1 MNKKRWV
8 LASIIVAVVVT
19 VLDWIF
25 HGVLLQGTYQAT
37 ATIWRPYTEMNT
49 LTPYGWVATL
59 FVSFVLVYIY
69 HKGYEGKGSPIGEGL
84 RFGVW
89 IGLLTGV
96 PMAVWS
102 YVTLPMPFT
111 MAFYWFV
118 IAMVNMLV
126 AGAFIGGIYKETT
139 T

>member
-8 LASIIVAVVVT
+8 LASIVVAVVVT
-19 VLDWIF
+19 VMEWVF
-25 HGVLLQGTYQAT
+25 HSVLLSGAYQAT
-37 ATIWRPYTEMNT
+37 ASIWRPYADMTR
-49 LTPYGWVATL
+49 LTPYGWLATL

-84 RFGVW
+84 RFGLW
-89 IGLLTGV
+89 IGLLTAV

-102 YVTLPMPFT
+102 YVTIPMPFVL
-111 MAFYWFV
+111 AFWWFV

-126 AGAFIGGIYKETT
+126 AGAFIGGIYRKTAA
-139 T
+139 